1 MKYLILALISTN
13 LYASETKFK
22 YGDRVRI
29 IKSTHPDMVFYD
41 VLNKTG
47 TIINYDSSSICTTR
61 YLVNYT
67 ESQIPNMTV
76 CEGNLKKVK

>member
-1 MKYLILALISTN
+1 
-13 LYASETKFK
+13 
-22 YGDRVRI
+22 
-29 IKSTHPDMVFYD
+29 MVFYD